1 MAIVTKSFDVKIDI
15 KRPYITKNLS
25 NDDFSKI
32 IQTTTLKYESLK
44 TTAPQAATQV
54 DEAEE
59 ETGNPLAEA
68 IKETDQI
75 YEEFEDL
82 ASQAEKELNSIV
94 LTYDPS
100 LPENELIAEAER
112 NLFGSASGVITFSKY
127 KKVLAYEQ
135 IVNRQISENMVE
147 NGGTL
152 DVA

>member
-54 DEAEE
+54 DETEE
-59 ETGNPLAEA
+59 ETENPLAEA

-75 YEEFEDL
+75 YEAFEDL

-94 LTYDPS
+94 FTYDPS
-100 LPENELIAEAER
+100 LPENELMAEAER

-135 IVNRQISENMVE
+135 IINRQISENMVE